1 MLSLKIRL
9 FFFGGM
15 VASLL
20 LLNGCSQYQ
29 RLLKSDDFELK
40 YAKAIEFYE
49 EGNYGR
55 AITLLSDIIP
65 IYRGTAEA
73 ERINYYFAMAHYK
86 IGDYTLASHY
96 FKSFANAFPQS
107 EHAEEFHYMS
117 AYCKY
122 LESPRYSL
130 DQTFTF
136 EAIRELQQFINRFPY
151 SDRVEDA
158 NQLIDEL
165 RLKLEQKRFNTGK
178 LFYNIGDYQAAATT
192 FETFIRD
199 YPDTEYRE
207 EASFLIVKSYFE
219 FAYNSIPQRQEERY
233 DRVITAFRNFE
244 RRYPD
249 SQFMR
254 DATRMKDHAQQAI
267 ERFQEKKNEYSINQ

>member
-1 MLSLKIRL
+1 MFSFNRIL
-9 FFFGGM
+9 FFIGILSVIFI
-15 VASLL
+15 
-20 LLNGCSQYQ
+20 LNGCSKYQ
-29 RLLKSDDFELK
+29 RLLKSDDYELK
-40 YAKAIEFYE
+40 YAKAIEYYE
-49 EGNYGR
+49 EENYGR

-65 IYRGTAEA
+65 IYRGTVEA

-86 IGDYTLASHY
+86 LGDYTLASHY
-96 FKSFANAFPQS
+96 FRSYANAFPRS
-107 EHAEEFHYMS
+107 EHAEEFHYLS

-151 SDRVEDA
+151 SERVEDA

-165 RLKLEQKRFNTGK
+165 RFKLEKKRFNTAR
-178 LFYNIGDYQAAATT
+178 LYHNIGDYQAAATT

-199 YPDTEYRE
+199 FPDTEFRE

-219 FAYNSIPQRQEERY
+219 FAYNSIPERQQERY
-233 DRVITAFRNFE
+233 GKVMTSFNNFA

-249 SQFMR
+249 SDFMR
-254 DATRMKDHAQQAI
+254 DATRMKNHAEQVIARLQQK
-267 ERFQEKKNEYSINQ
+267 QNDYSINQ